1 MNDDRR
7 AMSVQNPMSIN
18 DLMSRQQ
25 PRMTSVPPNL
35 PPSNIRFSD
44 GPAAAPSNRARNTS
58 VPRDELNVGPEDEF
72 GYELILNK
80 NKMKKEEFNTGGGGG
95 ADDELYNDI
104 PLAGTDDFVDPR
116 ERAAFEHNGDAGPSL
131 PPFRPLS
138 VGPNGGPNGGGANG
152 RLPSIQRPRP
162 VRTADAAFGASGT
175 NNSFG
180 SGASWDS
187 MPKMSYEE
195 LIERRKKVVEGLDK
209 YRRRGLDV
217 RAFPP
222 DAPIEE
228 MEAEYE
234 RHKRAVDVE
243 ASIQFSRKMLMACVT
258 GLEYLNHRYDPLGL
272 QLEGWSESVIEDIHN
287 YDDVFERL
295 YDKYHT
301 SAQMPPEFELL
312 LMVAGSAF
320 MFHLT
325 NSMFKS
331 AMPGMGNPDAMR
343 TIRRGVMGAMSGA
356 MSGAA
361 GGGGISGMMNGMF
374 GAATGQQRGGRP
386 SGSSSQPPPRGNGPP
401 PARTG
406 RTPPRRE
413 MRGPSGNMDD
423 MLNDL
428 MDREPGEVSNRLV
441 EEIDDILN
449 NPSDDDRDRPAQI
462 IQSPPRA
469 RAGPGGS
476 ISLPNPLNVDI

>member
-25 PRMTSVPPNL
+25 PHPRMTSVPPNL
-35 PPSNIRFSD
+35 PPSSNIRFSD
-44 GPAAAPSNRARNTS
+44 GPAPRPRNVSAPRQTE
-58 VPRDELNVGPEDEF
+58 DLTVGAEDEF

-80 NKMKKEEFNTGGGGG
+80 NKMKKEEFNGGGAGGTGGGNAGG
-95 ADDELYNDI
+95 HDDELYNDV
-104 PLAGTDDFVDPR
+104 PLPADDYVDPR
-116 ERAAFEHNGDAGPSL
+116 ERAAFEHNGDAGPAL

-138 VGPNGGPNGGGANG
+138 VGPGGANG
-152 RLPSIQRPRP
+152 NGRAPSIQRPRP
-162 VRTADAAFGASGT
+162 VRTADTGSSFASNT
-175 NNSFG
+175 
-180 SGASWDS
+180 WDS
-187 MPKMSYEE
+187 TPKMSYEE
-195 LIERRKKVVEGLDK
+195 LIERRKKVIEGLDK
-209 YRRRGLDV
+209 FRRRGLDV

-228 MEAEYE
+228 MEAEYD

-301 SAQMPPEFELL
+301 STQMPPEFELL

-374 GAATGQQRGGRP
+374 GAATGQQNRGRP
-386 SGSSSQPPPRGNGPP
+386 SGGSSQPPPRGNGPP

-413 MRGPSGNMDD
+413 MRGPSGNMDE

-428 MDREPGEVSNRLV
+428 MDREPGEISNRLV

-449 NPSDDDRDRPAQI
+449 NPSDDDRDRPAPL
-462 IQSPPRA
+462 IQSPPRG